1 MGTSSAWRS
10 MGKKIFL
17 ACLGAF
23 VTTQVMS
30 QTAYPSQPIRL
41 IVSFAAGGP
50 TDIFAR
56 VVASKLEKELG
67 QPIIV
72 ENKPGGGSNIG
83 SEFVAKAKP
92 DGYTLLV
99 GTVANATNMG
109 IYKNLGYD
117 TARDFVPI
125 TQIMSSPSVLVVNIN
140 LPIRTLDELVAY
152 IKARPGKLSYASSGA
167 GGMQHHAGEL
177 LKLRAGIDALHIPYK
192 GAAPALTDVIGGTV
206 DFGFK
211 TASGVMPAILSGKVR
226 PIAVAGSARLA
237 QLPDV
242 PTMAEAGMPDLE
254 ADSWNGLFAP
264 AGTPPAIINRLAEA
278 TLAILKTQDI
288 KERFA
293 AISATPVGST
303 PEEFSKYVKA
313 EIAKWGMVAKQANVQ
328 VN

>member
-92 DGYTLLV
+92 DGYTWLV
-99 GTVANATNMG
+99 
-109 IYKNLGYD
+109 
-117 TARDFVPI
+117 R
-125 TQIMSSPSVLVVNIN
+125 
-140 LPIRTLDELVAY
+140 LPTPRTWES
-152 IKARPGKLSYASSGA
+152 IK
-167 GGMQHHAGEL
+167 
-177 LKLRAGIDALHIPYK
+177 
-192 GAAPALTDVIGGTV
+192 
-206 DFGFK
+206 
-211 TASGVMPAILSGKVR
+211 ILAMTR
-226 PIAVAGSARLA
+226 H
-237 QLPDV
+237 
-242 PTMAEAGMPDLE
+242 
-254 ADSWNGLFAP
+254 
-264 AGTPPAIINRLAEA
+264 A
-278 TLAILKTQDI
+278 TLCRLHKSCHRPAYSL
-288 KERFA
+288 
-293 AISATPVGST
+293 
-303 PEEFSKYVKA
+303 
-313 EIAKWGMVAKQANVQ
+313 
-328 VN
+328 

>member
-10 MGKKIFL
+10 MGKRIFL

-99 GTVANATNMG
+99 VRLLTPQTWG
-109 IYKNLGYD
+109 
-117 TARDFVPI
+117 
-125 TQIMSSPSVLVVNIN
+125 S
-140 LPIRTLDELVAY
+140 IRILAMTRRETLCRLHKSCHRQAY
-152 IKARPGKLSYASSGA
+152 WL
-167 GGMQHHAGEL
+167 
-177 LKLRAGIDALHIPYK
+177 
-192 GAAPALTDVIGGTV
+192 
-206 DFGFK
+206 
-211 TASGVMPAILSGKVR
+211 
-226 PIAVAGSARLA
+226 
-237 QLPDV
+237 
-242 PTMAEAGMPDLE
+242 
-254 ADSWNGLFAP
+254 
-264 AGTPPAIINRLAEA
+264 
-278 TLAILKTQDI
+278 
-288 KERFA
+288 
-293 AISATPVGST
+293 
-303 PEEFSKYVKA
+303 
-313 EIAKWGMVAKQANVQ
+313 
-328 VN
+328 